1 MYCQNSNAMVF
12 EYARVRARCH
22 DTDLPF
28 YYHVARLQTLNE
40 FYDTKVQ
47 IIEHLPPLTR
57 KLIDDFVTNPLVVC
71 CWLLFSC
78 AC

>member
-1 MYCQNSNAMVF
+1 MCTCEIDATIPIHLSN
-12 EYARVRARCH
+12 
-22 DTDLPF
+22 

-40 FYDTKVQ
+40 FYDTKVRV
-47 IIEHLPPLTR
+47 IEHLPPLTR

-71 CWLLFSC
+71 SWLLFSC